1 MRTLLQPQSL
11 LMKIDKLIIGATIAD
26 SSLELTSSS
35 FYPPFSDAYSER
47 CQTSKTGPSELW
59 GRRCICSPITFS
71 HVIKVSFFFID
82 KGRWWTVLLEEIFQ
96 IFDIFAGN
104 SVKYSGYPRPHL
116 VNLQHP
122 LRPYVI
128 CTGWKLLNAL
138 YMDFVAPPK
147 CEASDPLTRSM
158 LQR

>member
-47 CQTSKTGPSELW
+47 CQTSKAGPSELW

-71 HVIKVSFFFID
+71 HVIKVSFFLLTKVDDERFCWKKSFKYLIFLLVILSNILATPD
-82 KGRWWTVLLEEIFQ
+82 PTWWIYSTPCGPML
-96 IFDIFAGN
+96 FALGEN
-104 SVKYSGYPRPHL
+104 Y
-116 VNLQHP
+116 
-122 LRPYVI
+122 
-128 CTGWKLLNAL
+128 
-138 YMDFVAPPK
+138 
-147 CEASDPLTRSM
+147 
-158 LQR
+158 